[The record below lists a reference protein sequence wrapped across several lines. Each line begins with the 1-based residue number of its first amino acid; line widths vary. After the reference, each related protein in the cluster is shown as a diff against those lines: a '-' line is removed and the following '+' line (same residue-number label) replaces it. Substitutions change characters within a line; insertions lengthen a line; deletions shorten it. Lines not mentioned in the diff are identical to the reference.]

1 MQDFSFRSKWR
12 GFMFFTAVSSMVWLE
27 SNYSVFLNKLYGID
41 IIKKISNSSL

>member
-27 SNYSVFLNKLYGID
+27 SDYSVFLNKLYSID